1 MDVRDREKKR
11 KKKLLDLMMN
21 GSHVNLRVRM

>member
-11 KKKLLDLMMN
+11 KNILDLMMN